1 MANIKVRLDVIE
13 FLIYFWE
20 TVSQKEKVADRFFHE
35 LADNPDMQFIY
46 DDEFTKESVVKV
58 LSAITNRELLN
69 SPTKKESRF
78 WSQNM
83 RMIEDLDA
91 MRTMVYPVK
100 TLNMDHMKD
109 KLQKD
114 VEVVFLPDTMEE
126 YRITGN
132 TLVVNFFRIM
142 PGMEG
147 DGIVKIEGMDLVDYL
162 DKKVLEI

>member
-1 MANIKVRLDVIE
+1 
-13 FLIYFWE
+13 
-20 TVSQKEKVADRFFHE
+20 
-35 LADNPDMQFIY
+35 
-46 DDEFTKESVVKV
+46 
-58 LSAITNRELLN
+58 
-69 SPTKKESRF
+69 
-78 WSQNM
+78 M

-142 PGMEG
+142 PSMEG
-147 DGIVKIEGMDLVDYL
+147 DGTVKIEGMDLVDYL